1 MQMVGEQRLGK
12 KTKKINIAEKY
23 KGQDVVESCVRLRPE
38 GTKGI
43 ENEKKKKMKLSKVIF
58 TIKLIFKYI
67 SVWKRVASSVCLR
80 PDNA

>member
-43 ENEKKKKMKLSKVIF
+43 ENEKKK
-58 TIKLIFKYI
+58 
-67 SVWKRVASSVCLR
+67 R
-80 PDNA
+80 